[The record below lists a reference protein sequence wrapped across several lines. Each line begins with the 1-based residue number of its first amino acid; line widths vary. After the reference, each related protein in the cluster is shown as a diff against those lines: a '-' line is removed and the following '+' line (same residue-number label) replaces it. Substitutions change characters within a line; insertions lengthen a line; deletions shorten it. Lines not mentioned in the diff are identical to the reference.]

1 MGRGGGGG
9 GSRGSRGGGSRGS
22 RGRIGGGSSHRG
34 GSSRSFS
41 SRGSFGGSRHHYS
54 YGGSGGRR
62 TVFYYGGGPTF
73 VSGLASIVSGIVL
86 IIVLVAMFSSL
97 SGAFDS
103 GSITKSTVER
113 EKLSGVAIDDV
124 GYYTDELGWIRSGST
139 LESGLKE
146 FYDETGVSP
155 YVYITD
161 TLDDGSTTATSQ
173 NMESTASGLY
183 DELFDDEGHLLL
195 LFHEHNSDSNYST
208 WVITGT
214 AAKTVMDDEAVD
226 ILLDYVDSNYYNSS
240 MSEDEMFSDA
250 FADAAGRIM
259 HVTRSPLP
267 VIIVVGCGVVAL
279 FIGFRWWKAKQIRDR
294 EKAAETERI
303 LNADIDEI
311 GSVGPDTSGLEE
323 KYK

>member
-1 MGRGGGGG
+1 MGRGGGRG

-41 SRGSFGGSRHHYS
+41 SRSSVGSSHHYHS
-54 YGGSGGRR
+54 YGSSGGHR
-62 TVFYYGGGPTF
+62 TVFYHGATAAADF
-73 VSGLASIVSGIVL
+73 VYIVSRLMLVFVLFFVLSGLSAALG
-86 IIVLVAMFSSL
+86 
-97 SGAFDS
+97 D
-103 GSITKSTVER
+103 GSISKSTVER

-146 FYDETGVSP
+146 FYDETGVMP

-195 LFHEHNSDSNYST
+195 LFHEYNSDSNYST

-240 MSEDEMFSDA
+240 MNEDEMFAHA
-250 FADAAGRIM
+250 FADAADRIM

-267 VIIVVGCGVVAL
+267 VIIIVGCGVVAL
-279 FIGFRWWKAKQIRDR
+279 FIGFRWWKAKQVRDR

-311 GSVGPDTSGLEE
+311 GSVGPDTSELEE

>member
-1 MGRGGGGG
+1 M
-9 GSRGSRGGGSRGS
+9 
-22 RGRIGGGSSHRG
+22 
-34 GSSRSFS
+34 
-41 SRGSFGGSRHHYS
+41 
-54 YGGSGGRR
+54 
-62 TVFYYGGGPTF
+62 FYHSGGPTAVTDF
-73 VSGLASIVSGIVL
+73 VFIVSRLMLVFLLFFVL
-86 IIVLVAMFSSL
+86 SSL
-97 SGAFDS
+97 SAALGD
-103 GSITKSTVER
+103 GSISKSTMER
-113 EKLSGVAIDDV
+113 EKLSGVAIDNV

-146 FYDETGVSP
+146 FYDETGVMP

-195 LFHEHNSDSNYST
+195 LFHEYNSDSNYST

-240 MSEDEMFSDA
+240 MNEDEMFARA
-250 FADAAGRIM
+250 FADAADRIM

-267 VIIVVGCGVVAL
+267 VIIIVGCGVVAL
-279 FIGFRWWKAKQIRDR
+279 FIGFRWWKAKQVRDR

-311 GSVGPDTSGLEE
+311 GSVGPDTSELEE